1 MKGGNPMAIT
11 IKRRTGW
18 QGMASK
24 IQIKVNGEKVASI
37 SHNQQIDVSFTDEIV
52 HLRVSQFGVKSN
64 EIVVKDGDVVEI
76 TPTLWYRR
84 SYQLFVAVMFVTL
97 FIPNYYEYR
106 SIFLIIL
113 SLFLLISSYI
123 TNVFTLKILDSSN
136 I

>member
-1 MKGGNPMAIT
+1 MSIT

-18 QGMASK
+18 QGMASR

-113 SLFLLISSYI
+113 SLFLLICSYI
-123 TNVFTLKILDSSN
+123 INGFTLMILEN
-136 I
+136 

>member
-1 MKGGNPMAIT
+1 MSIT

-37 SHNQQIDVSFTDEIV
+37 SHNQQINVSFPDEIV
-52 HLRVSQFGVKSN
+52 HLKVTQFGVKSN
-64 EIVVKDGDVVEI
+64 EIVVKDGDIVEI
-76 TPTLWYRR
+76 TPTLWYRL
-84 SYQLFVAVMFVTL
+84 SYQLFVAGMIITL
-97 FIPNYYEYR
+97 FIPNFDTYK
-106 SIFLIIL
+106 SIFRIIL

-123 TNVFTLKILDSSN
+123 INGFTLNILDSSN